1 MRRIAGASGWSFRLM
16 VSLPPVPTAQC
27 AHTSQQRIHAPPPSP
42 QEQRFLVALIALG
55 QGGLF
60 ASWPKPGKD
69 DAKKRKLV
77 AQLQQLDTHYPRGL
91 SAYIS
96 NARRLLKDATESA
109 WGAGWPR
116 GLGGGRGEGGGS
128 RHGRTTSCAPQL
140 AAAPLNPA
148 CATCDAGKNAFEGYT
163 PSVPHGERL
172 DFGSK
177 EYLELEQVSATLQH
191 GQPPASREHA
201 SRCAACRP
209 VKAPPLHCR
218 CALSPRRRS
227 PGAACVPP
235 PKCAA
240 AAAVAQAGVQP
251 TLTHTLR
258 LQGGLHEVGHAAF
271 VLVAGGLGERLGY
284 SGIKVRALSAGT
296 ASKASM
302 RGLCIHDAPC
312 CQ

>member
-27 AHTSQQRIHAPPPSP
+27 AHTSQQHIHAPPPSP
-42 QEQRFLVALIALG
+42 QEQRFLAALIALG

-140 AAAPLNPA
+140 VAAPP
-148 CATCDAGKNAFEGYT
+148 
-163 PSVPHGERL
+163 
-172 DFGSK
+172 
-177 EYLELEQVSATLQH
+177 
-191 GQPPASREHA
+191 QP
-201 SRCAACRP
+201 CLCN
-209 VKAPPLHCR
+209 V
-218 CALSPRRRS
+218 RRR
-227 PGAACVPP
+227 
-235 PKCAA
+235 
-240 AAAVAQAGVQP
+240 Q
-251 TLTHTLR
+251 
-258 LQGGLHEVGHAAF
+258 
-271 VLVAGGLGERLGY
+271 ER
-284 SGIKVRALSAGT
+284 V
-296 ASKASM
+296 
-302 RGLCIHDAPC
+302 
-312 CQ
+312 